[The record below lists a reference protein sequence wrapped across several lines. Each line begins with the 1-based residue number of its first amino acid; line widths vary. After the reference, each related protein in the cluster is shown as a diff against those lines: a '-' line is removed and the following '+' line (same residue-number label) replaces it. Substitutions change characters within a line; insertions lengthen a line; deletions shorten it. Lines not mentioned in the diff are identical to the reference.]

1 MNHSLPD
8 HLLDLLAQEERH
20 LSLAP
25 VAFFKAWK
33 RGVELSGTQWFG
45 NGSREALE
53 LAQSPWD
60 LCPDL
65 ARIKRGL
72 GVLSSGEKI
81 FLAAMVSFYN
91 AHEGGS
97 MLKRCH
103 VEGLADLGGLDLQR
117 RKVIVELL
125 LHYSGW

>member
-8 HLLDLLAQEERH
+8 HLLELLTQEERH

-25 VAFFKAWK
+25 EAFFKAWK
-33 RGVELSGTQWFG
+33 RGVELAGSQWFG
-45 NGSREALE
+45 SGNREDLVQ
-53 LAQSPWD
+53 AQSQWD
-60 LCPDL
+60 LCPEL
-65 ARIKRGL
+65 ARIKRGF
-72 GVLSSGEKI
+72 GVLSNGERI

-91 AHEGGS
+91 AHEGAT

-117 RKVIVELL
+117 RKVIAELL